1 MKRAFKRLN
10 PAAVFIAETD
20 FWPAFSL
27 QCKTLQ
33 IPLFLINGR
42 ISDKLAAFYKKARGL
57 GEIVF
62 SAFSLLLVQ
71 SAADLEK
78 LVSVGVPPQKILVS
92 GNIKADLTLIN
103 NDVDLSKIISWV
115 RGRKLFVFG
124 SLHPL
129 EFNLFKKKIFELVK
143 KNIAV
148 LIAPRNLNNSKPWFA
163 ELKKHGLKSI
173 FKSMLPDDEQSDV
186 LLLDTMGELAAV
198 YSIADCVFVG
208 GSIDPKVGG
217 HNPLEVIQ
225 QNVPLL
231 MGTNNRNFADIIEQL
246 QILNAV
252 YLSDNPG
259 LILQKAIECLNN
271 KTLALE
277 MIAGA
282 KEVLENNKGAMDRTI
297 KEVTVIVDEAL
308 NRSRKK

>member
-1 MKRAFKRLN
+1 
-10 PAAVFIAETD
+10 
-20 FWPAFSL
+20 
-27 QCKTLQ
+27 
-33 IPLFLINGR
+33 
-42 ISDKLAAFYKKARGL
+42 
-57 GEIVF
+57 
-62 SAFSLLLVQ
+62 
-71 SAADLEK
+71 
-78 LVSVGVPPQKILVS
+78 
-92 GNIKADLTLIN
+92 
-103 NDVDLSKIISWV
+103 
-115 RGRKLFVFG
+115 
-124 SLHPL
+124 
-129 EFNLFKKKIFELVK
+129 
-143 KNIAV
+143 
-148 LIAPRNLNNSKPWFA
+148 
-163 ELKKHGLKSI
+163 
-173 FKSMLPDDEQSDV
+173 MLPDDEQSDV